1 MAAPERARRSQE
13 SRGWTGLRRFG
24 TRRRL
29 READGEGAVM
39 LASRRLRILAARI
52 AERAWESMAFAR
64 EVTVTYNLFRSDD
77 LDELYCAVPEHRA
90 VPRFVKAGAWSFEG
104 KIREEGAP
112 KAFDGSAAKVGVRF
126 NGFHLFQG
134 VRFR

>member
-1 MAAPERARRSQE
+1 
-13 SRGWTGLRRFG
+13 
-24 TRRRL
+24 
-29 READGEGAVM
+29 
-39 LASRRLRILAARI
+39 
-52 AERAWESMAFAR
+52 MAFAR

-134 VRFR
+134 LRFRLARRNGRRQRLLSSPCRRSAAPSGGSRTGLRGRPTPVC

>member
-1 MAAPERARRSQE
+1 
-13 SRGWTGLRRFG
+13 
-24 TRRRL
+24 
-29 READGEGAVM
+29 M
-39 LASRRLRILAARI
+39 LASRRLLIVAARI
-52 AERAWESMAFAR
+52 AERAWESMAVAR

-90 VPRFVKAGAWSFEG
+90 VPRFVRAGAWSFEG

>member
-1 MAAPERARRSQE
+1 MAAPERARRSRE

-39 LASRRLRILAARI
+39 LASRRLLIVAARI
-52 AERAWESMAFAR
+52 AEKGLESRAR
-64 EVTVTYNLFRSDD
+64 EGGDVTYNLFRSDD
-77 LDELYCAVPEHRA
+77 LDELYCAVPEHRP
-90 VPRFVKAGAWSFEG
+90 VPRFVKAGAWSFAG
-104 KIREEGAP
+104 KIRQEGAP
-112 KAFDGSAAKVGVRF
+112 EAFDGSAAKVGVRF

-134 VRFR
+134 VRLR

>member
-1 MAAPERARRSQE
+1 
-13 SRGWTGLRRFG
+13 
-24 TRRRL
+24 
-29 READGEGAVM
+29 M

-52 AERAWESMAFAR
+52 AERAWESMAFAKD
-64 EVTVTYNLFRSDD
+64 VTVTYNLFRSDD

-126 NGFHLFQG
+126 NGFHLLQG

>member
-1 MAAPERARRSQE
+1 
-13 SRGWTGLRRFG
+13 
-24 TRRRL
+24 
-29 READGEGAVM
+29 
-39 LASRRLRILAARI
+39 
-52 AERAWESMAFAR
+52 MAFAR

-112 KAFDGSAAKVGVRF
+112 KAFDGSAARVGVRF

-134 VRFR
+134 LRSA

>member
-1 MAAPERARRSQE
+1 
-13 SRGWTGLRRFG
+13 
-24 TRRRL
+24 L
-29 READGEGAVM
+29 READGERAVM
-39 LASRRLRILAARI
+39 LASRRLLIVAARI
-52 AERAWESMAFAR
+52 AEKAWRAWRAR
-64 EVTVTYNLFRSDD
+64 ELTVTYNLFRSDD

>member
-1 MAAPERARRSQE
+1 
-13 SRGWTGLRRFG
+13 
-24 TRRRL
+24 
-29 READGEGAVM
+29 
-39 LASRRLRILAARI
+39 
-52 AERAWESMAFAR
+52 MAFAR
-64 EVTVTYNLFRSDD
+64 EVTVTYKLFRSD
-77 LDELYCAVPEHRA
+77 CAVPEHRA

-134 VRFR
+134 LRSA

>member
-1 MAAPERARRSQE
+1 M
-13 SRGWTGLRRFG
+13 
-24 TRRRL
+24 
-29 READGEGAVM
+29 READGERAVI
-39 LASRRLRILAARI
+39 LASRRLLIVAARI
-52 AERAWESMAFAR
+52 AEKARRAWRSR
-64 EVTVTYNLFRSDD
+64 GEVTVTYNLFRSDD

-134 VRFR
+134 LRSA

>member
-1 MAAPERARRSQE
+1 MASVPSCSRHAACSLSPHESPRRPGE
-13 SRGWTGLRRFG
+13 HGV
-24 TRRRL
+24 
-29 READGEGAVM
+29 RE
-39 LASRRLRILAARI
+39 
-52 AERAWESMAFAR
+52 